1 MYAKRLPGTAVTLT
15 TAALVAGCAVGP
27 DFKRPDPPQ
36 VDRYTRQPLAAQTS
50 SSDVAGGESQR
61 FVREMDIPGKWWTLF
76 RSPGLN
82 AVIEQAL
89 KANPTLDSAM
99 AAMQQAG
106 ENVHAQEGKW
116 FPLVQANYTPMR
128 QQVSQVLSA
137 PLAAPGYT
145 FNLHTAQVLVSYPL
159 DVWGLNKRTVESLQA
174 QAESQRFQVEAAYLT
189 LTSNVVAAA
198 VQEASLRDQI
208 AATHKLIDLNADMLG
223 ILQRQLATGYENR
236 IDVAAQ
242 EAQLAQIRATLPPL
256 EKALAQQRDLVTA
269 LTGRF
274 PSEEPREKFELASLH
289 LPREL
294 PVSLP
299 SKLIAQRPDVRSAEE
314 LLHSAS
320 AQVGVAVANMLPNLT
335 INGNWGYTSTALP
348 GLISPASEFW
358 TLAGSA
364 TQPVFDGFTLLHQK
378 RAAEDGYDQA
388 AATYRSTVI
397 GALQNVADTLHAL
410 EEDANALKAAVE
422 WEHAAKVSLD
432 LTRQQMQS
440 GYINVL
446 LLLTAEVSYQQAV
459 LAVVQARAGR
469 LADVVALYQALGGG
483 WWNREDAPPPK
494 PLIVA
499 TNRPVAAKPVA
510 AAMPVS
516 PTPSLPVRADLSN
529 RFELV
534 QVDARTQFQ
543 LLYETD
549 RRADSAVSST
559 AGEASSDNPIDHISA
574 VFHDFNDERER

>member
-1 MYAKRLPGTAVTLT
+1 MYAKRLPGTAVTFT
-15 TAALVAGCAVGP
+15 AAALVAGCAVGP
-27 DFKRPDPPQ
+27 NFVRPDPPQ
-36 VDRYTRQPLAAQTS
+36 VDRYARQPPAPRTVSA
-50 SSDVAGGESQR
+50 DVAGGESQQ
-61 FVREMDIPGKWWTLF
+61 FVREMDIPGRWWTLF

-82 AVIEQAL
+82 ALIDQAL

-99 AAMQQAG
+99 AALRQAN
-106 ENVHAQEGKW
+106 ESVHAQEGKW
-116 FPLVQANYTPMR
+116 FPLVEGNYTPSR
-128 QQVSQVLSA
+128 QQVSQVLSP
-137 PLAAPGYT
+137 PLSTPGFT

-159 DVWGLNKRTVESLQA
+159 DVWGLNLRTVESLQA

-208 AATHKLIDLNADMLG
+208 TATHKLIDLNSEMLG
-223 ILQRQLATGYENR
+223 ILQKQLATGYENR
-236 IDVAAQ
+236 IDVAVQ

-256 EKALAQQRDLVTA
+256 EKALAQQRDLLTA

-274 PSEEPREKFELASLH
+274 PSEEPREKFELATLH
-289 LPREL
+289 LPHDL

-299 SKLIAQRPDVRSAEE
+299 SKLVEQRPDVRSAEE

-335 INGNWGYTSTALP
+335 INGNWGYTSTALG
-348 GLISPASEFW
+348 GLISPANEFW

-364 TQPVFDGFTLLHQK
+364 TQPIFDGFTLLHQK
-378 RAAEDGYDQA
+378 RAAEDAYDQA

-410 EEDANALKAAVE
+410 DEDASALKAAVE
-422 WEHAAKVSLD
+422 WEHAAKVALD
-432 LTRQQMQS
+432 LTRQQMQA

-459 LAVVQARAGR
+459 LSVVQARAAR

-483 WWNREDAPPPK
+483 WWNRPDVPPPK

-499 TNRPVAAKPVA
+499 TRPA
-510 AAMPVS
+510 AA
-516 PTPSLPVRADLSN
+516 PTPPNPIPPKALKADSIN
-529 RFELV
+529 RFEVV
-534 QVDARTQFQ
+534 QVDARMQFQ
-543 LLYETD
+543 LLNEID
-549 RRADSAVSST
+549 RSASSAVPPV
-559 AGEASSDNPIDHISA
+559 AVDASSDNPADHISA
-574 VFHDFNDERER
+574 VFREVDNERDR